1 MFGRKK
7 EQKDLDVQSLNEII
21 TLGKKILEIVYI
33 FVIIVGMYAITVLLK
48 ELNIINFL
56 LKTLKIIFPLFIG
69 VIVAWLFD
77 PFVKF
82 LKHKGIKR
90 VFGATIAY
98 VLIIIVFSILLSAII
113 PIILEQVNDFAK
125 SIPAILANVRVWAD
139 SAFDKLGN
147 ISNLDMTAA
156 KTEIFL
162 SIERLGT
169 ELPSTLPGSVVNFL
183 GSFFSGLGIFVVGLV
198 IGFYLL
204 VSFDNFNDSIIT
216 FLPNRFRNDA
226 RDLINEV
233 NTSMRKFVQGTLLA
247 AILIFIISTI
257 GFYIAGLKGALLF
270 GMFCG
275 LTNVIPFI
283 GPYIGGIP
291 AVIVGFSQSTSI
303 GIFVLIIIFI
313 VQFIEGNLLQPLLMS
328 RMMKLHPVT
337 IMLGLLVFGYYWGV
351 IGMLLSTPI
360 IAATKSIFGYFNE
373 KFHFFQFEE

>member
-7 EQKDLDVQSLNEII
+7 EQKEIDVQSLNEII
-21 TLGKKILEIVYI
+21 LLGKKILEIVYI
-33 FVIIVGMYAITVLLK
+33 FVIIVGLYAMTVLLK
-48 ELNIINFL
+48 ELNIITFI

-69 VIVAWLFD
+69 VLVAWLFD
-77 PFVKF
+77 PFVKY
-82 LKHKGIKR
+82 LKQKGVKR
-90 VFGATIAY
+90 VFGAAIAY
-98 VLIIIVFSILLSAII
+98 LILVVIFSILLSAII

-125 SIPAILANVRVWAD
+125 SIPSILANIRIWVD
-139 SAFDKLGN
+139 NIFDKLGN

-156 KTEIFL
+156 KEEMFY
-162 SIERLGT
+162 SIEKLGA
-169 ELPSTLPGSVVNFL
+169 ELPSTLPGSVVNIL
-183 GSFFSGLGIFVVGLV
+183 GSFFSGLGVFVVGLV

-204 VSFDNFNDSIIT
+204 VSFDSFNDSIIT
-216 FLPNRFRNDA
+216 FLPNKLRNDA

-247 AILIFIISTI
+247 AILIFIISTV
-257 GFYIAGLKGALLF
+257 GFYLVGLKGALLF

-291 AVIVGFSQSTSI
+291 AVIVGFSQGTSI
-303 GIFVLIIIFI
+303 GILTLIIIVV
-313 VQFIEGNLLQPLLMS
+313 VQFVEGNLLQPLLMS

-373 KFHFFQFEE
+373 KLHFFEFEE